1 MKGKHAASMKGN
13 TQTSAGLHISTTIG
27 GGGRITH
34 FDYHG
39 ERWGGEEDIGL
50 VYMCLSNDRE
60 K

>member
-1 MKGKHAASMKGN
+1 MQGN

-27 GGGRITH
+27 GGGGG
-34 FDYHG
+34 G
-39 ERWGGEEDIGL
+39 ELHILTTMGKGGGGEEDIGL